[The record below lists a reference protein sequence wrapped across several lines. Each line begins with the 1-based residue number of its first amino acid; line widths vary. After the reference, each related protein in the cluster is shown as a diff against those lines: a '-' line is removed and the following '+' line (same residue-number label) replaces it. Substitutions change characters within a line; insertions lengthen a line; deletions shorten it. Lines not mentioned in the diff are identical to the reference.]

1 MRTPHSLLLRYL
13 LPIGLAREPQGDVFL
28 QHAMFVSN
36 VQALRRW
43 LPHYV
48 RVHAVLAALALDVS
62 AFLGTHR
69 TPWVAATA
77 AVAAALKL
85 CLAIAFAA
93 TAIALRIV

>member
-48 RVHAVLAALALDVS
+48 RVHAVLAALALGVS
-62 AFLGTHR
+62 AFLGTHGA
-69 TPWVAATA
+69 PWVAATA
-77 AVAAALKL
+77 AVAAALEL

-93 TAIALRIV
+93 TAIVLRIV

>member
-1 MRTPHSLLLRYL
+1 MPTPHSLLLRWL
-13 LPIGLAREPQGDVFL
+13 LPVGLAREPQGDVFL

-48 RVHAVLAALALDVS
+48 RVHAVLGVLTLGLS
-62 AFLGTHR
+62 AFLGTHGAA
-69 TPWVAATA
+69 WVAAAA
-77 AVAAALKL
+77 AVVAALEV